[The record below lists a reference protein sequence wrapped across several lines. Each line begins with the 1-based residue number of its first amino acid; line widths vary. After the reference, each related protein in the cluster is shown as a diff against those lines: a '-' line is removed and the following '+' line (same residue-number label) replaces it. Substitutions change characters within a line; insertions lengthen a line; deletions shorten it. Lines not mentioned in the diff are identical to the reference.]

1 MKLAS
6 VILDI
11 PTQALDAPY
20 TYAVPEEA
28 GDQPIE
34 VGCAVLVP
42 FGPRQAVGFVIGI
55 EERAEGDWPA
65 GLDPAKLKGIV
76 RAVSRPYFDEEGAA
90 CAQWLSERYIA
101 PLSSCVRLFTPPG
114 GVPRMVRAQGGY
126 WRLEEPTVGE
136 VDDRWVV
143 PGPALADF
151 EPRKNAVKQASIAA
165 ALERGELRVAEL
177 TAEFGAVS
185 SPLKALEKQGVV
197 RIEHRRR
204 MRGFQVPSACR
215 PTELLDAARRPGA
228 ETRRFCACPCVRKHA
243 RPRNTAIFSTRT
255 LLADFGWTRDRRRVM
270 TEKTK
275 KALKLPE
282 AGQWPDRIAP
292 TVLVAGAVLSTIGFL
307 LAFLWA
313 SPVNGAAVNGVEMIG
328 GQMVTS
334 VLLLSQKIFYFHMP
348 VAITSF
354 IALAF
359 AGYYAV
365 RFLMTKNRRFDTCS
379 KIAMEIA
386 LLFVACTMITGD
398 LWTRF
403 EWGVWW
409 TWDPR
414 LTTYLILMLI
424 IIAYFILRNAI
435 DEPERRAT
443 YGAVLSIIALIDV
456 PICFMVTRLIPSSI
470 HPVVVREGGMSAD
483 MGITL
488 MFCLVGIMLIGFA
501 LYRFRFRQ
509 VRLTERVEAL
519 KEQLED

>member
-1 MKLAS
+1 M
-6 VILDI
+6 
-11 PTQALDAPY
+11 
-20 TYAVPEEA
+20 
-28 GDQPIE
+28 
-34 VGCAVLVP
+34 
-42 FGPRQAVGFVIGI
+42 
-55 EERAEGDWPA
+55 
-65 GLDPAKLKGIV
+65 
-76 RAVSRPYFDEEGAA
+76 
-90 CAQWLSERYIA
+90 
-101 PLSSCVRLFTPPG
+101 
-114 GVPRMVRAQGGY
+114 
-126 WRLEEPTVGE
+126 
-136 VDDRWVV
+136 
-143 PGPALADF
+143 
-151 EPRKNAVKQASIAA
+151 
-165 ALERGELRVAEL
+165 
-177 TAEFGAVS
+177 
-185 SPLKALEKQGVV
+185 
-197 RIEHRRR
+197 
-204 MRGFQVPSACR
+204 
-215 PTELLDAARRPGA
+215 
-228 ETRRFCACPCVRKHA
+228 RKHA

-255 LLADFGWTRDRRRVM
+255 LLADFGWTRDRRRV
-270 TEKTK
+270 
-275 KALKLPE
+275 L
-282 AGQWPDRIAP
+282 
-292 TVLVAGAVLSTIGFL
+292 
-307 LAFLWA
+307 
-313 SPVNGAAVNGVEMIG
+313 
-328 GQMVTS
+328 
-334 VLLLSQKIFYFHMP
+334 
-348 VAITSF
+348 TSF

-365 RFLMTKNRRFDTCS
+365 RFLMTKDRRFDTCS

-424 IIAYFILRNAI
+424 IIAYFILRNAN
-435 DEPERRAT
+435 EPERRAT